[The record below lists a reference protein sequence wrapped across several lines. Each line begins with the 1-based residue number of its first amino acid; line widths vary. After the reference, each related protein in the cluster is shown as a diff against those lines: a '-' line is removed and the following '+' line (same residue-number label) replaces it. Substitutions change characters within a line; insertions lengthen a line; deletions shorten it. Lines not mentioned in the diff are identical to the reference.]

1 MSRDRPYELHFFHC
15 LNDAACIHDGP
26 AAAIRARLKALVK
39 AEGLADRVRINK
51 AGCFS
56 QCGHGPMIAVYPDG
70 VWYCHVRLKDVDRIF
85 REHVVGGRPVE
96 ALRYSPPGPG
106 ANKLPRTSPTDGPVG
121 FVDTTDPEH
130 VPCNRC
136 PDRS

>member
-1 MSRDRPYELHFFHC
+1 MPPPAPYELHFFHC

-26 AAAIRARLKALVK
+26 ADAIRRRLKALVK

-70 VWYCHVRLKDVDRIF
+70 VWYCHVGLDDVDRIF
-85 REHVVGGRPVE
+85 REHVVRGQPVE
-96 ALRYSPPGPG
+96 ALRYEPPGPG
-106 ANKLPRTSPTDGPVG
+106 ANKLPRETADDGQVG
-121 FVDTTDPEH
+121 PIDASDPAYA
-130 VPCNRC
+130 PCDRC
-136 PDRS
+136 PGRS